1 MNIACLCATFGRP
14 KYVANQIATFL
25 GQSYPADKRRL
36 LILDD
41 GDQISGEGEGWRIVS
56 VGTRFSTL
64 PDKYTAMLCMLNMW
78 WPEWEAVTIMDDDD
92 FYGPDWLQSHANAL
106 KSAAWSH
113 PKQVLTFYKVD
124 AQNGEPPRLESAAG
138 RFWATAAVTRP
149 LLELT
154 GGFYSNPS
162 TAFDQDY
169 LASWR
174 HHGGEPGDAS
184 QDGPQFCYGWG
195 RSDHDSA
202 LQNANPTWKPTTSR
216 LDPTVVPNM
225 QPHMDEQTTALWRT
239 VWKRKPESLT
249 IGMAVYEDY
258 DGVYFT
264 IQSLRYYHQDADF
277 SRIKFL
283 VVDNCPDG
291 KHSRAIKDLL
301 EKPMSNGKY
310 VCTDKIKGTAVRDF
324 IFEEAETELVLC
336 MDSHVLVEPG
346 AIKALLQY
354 YDDNPLSNDLLQ
366 GPLLYDDLHH
376 ISTHFKP
383 EWRSG
388 MYGTWSTD
396 PRAEDKNAEPFDIPA
411 QGLGLFSCRKQA
423 WLGFNRRF
431 SGFGGEEFYIHEKFR
446 QAGRRALCLPFLRWM
461 HRFDRPNGTQYRN
474 VWEDRIRNYIIGW
487 RELGLPIHD
496 IIEHFSSI
504 IGEDKVLNVLKA
516 VAAEEVARMEE

>member
-14 KYVANQIATFL
+14 KLVANQIATFL

-56 VGTRFSTL
+56 SVSRFSTL
-64 PDKYTAMLCMLNMW
+64 PDKYAAMLSMLDLW

-92 FYGPDWLQSHANAL
+92 VYGPDWLQSHADAL

-113 PKQVLTFYKVD
+113 PKNILTSYGVNIAKGTPPNF
-124 AQNGEPPRLESAAG
+124 EPSGG
-138 RFWATAAVTRP
+138 RFWSAAAVTRP
-149 LLELT
+149 LLKIT

-169 LASWR
+169 LAKWLQ
-174 HHGGEPGDAS
+174 HGGEPGDAS
-184 QDGPQFCYGWG
+184 KNGAQFCYGWG
-195 RSDHDSA
+195 RSNHDST
-202 LQNANPTWKPTTSR
+202 LQNDEGIWQPSPSRMDNTIVPDMKPC
-216 LDPTVVPNM
+216 
-225 QPHMDEQTTALWRT
+225 MDEGTSVLWRT

-283 VVDNCPDG
+283 VVDNCPNG
-291 KHSRAIKDLL
+291 KHSKSIQKLM
-301 EKPMSNGKY
+301 EGPMKNGKY
-310 VCTDKIKGTAVRDF
+310 ICTDKIKGTAVRDL
-324 IFEEAETELVLC
+324 IFEEADTELVLC

-366 GPLLYDDLHH
+366 GPLLYDDLNY
-376 ISTHFKP
+376 ISTHFEPK
-383 EWRSG
+383 WGSG
-388 MYGTWSTD
+388 MFGQWATD

-461 HRFDRPNGTQYRN
+461 HRFDRPEGTQYRN

-487 RELGLPIHD
+487 RELGLPIND
-496 IIEHFSSI
+496 VIEHFSSI
-504 IGEDKVLNVLKA
+504 IGEDKVLNVLRI
-516 VAAEEVARMEE
+516 VGAEEVARMEE